1 VKVTENLR
9 CCRVLVA
16 ATARGDLANKCLV
29 NGSIAH
35 GFHHCQ
41 MLQVIVRL
49 EQGIAGE
56 ELDEN
61 ATDAPDVARE
71 APSKV
76 EDDLGSTV
84 VSGRD
89 NG

>member
-1 VKVTENLR
+1 
-9 CCRVLVA
+9 
-16 ATARGDLANKCLV
+16 LADESLV
-29 NGSIAH
+29 NRSVAH

-49 EQGIAGE
+49 EQGIACE
-56 ELDEN
+56 KLDEN
-61 ATDAPDVARE
+61 AAYAPDVARK

-76 EDDLGSTV
+76 EDDLGSAV

-89 NG
+89 DG

>member
-1 VKVTENLR
+1 
-9 CCRVLVA
+9 
-16 ATARGDLANKCLV
+16 
-29 NGSIAH
+29 
-35 GFHHCQ
+35 

-61 ATDAPDVARE
+61 AAYAPDVARE

-89 NG
+89 DG

>member
-1 VKVTENLR
+1 MADKR
-9 CCRVLVA
+9 LVD
-16 ATARGDLANKCLV
+16 RSV
-29 NGSIAH
+29 AH

-41 MLQVIVRL
+41 MLQIIVRL
-49 EQGIAGE
+49 EQGIACE

-61 ATDAPDVARE
+61 AAYAPNVARE

-76 EDDLGSTV
+76 EDDLGSAV

-89 NG
+89 DG

>member
-1 VKVTENLR
+1 
-9 CCRVLVA
+9 
-16 ATARGDLANKCLV
+16 
-29 NGSIAH
+29 
-35 GFHHCQ
+35 

-56 ELDEN
+56 KLDEN
-61 ATDAPDVARE
+61 ATYAPDVARE

-76 EDDLGSTV
+76 EDDLGGAV